1 MLAKSLLLNDQR
13 PRRIVAVYSGWW
25 IFYRRYIPN
34 CAQIIAP
41 ITDFTRSRAAEIVK
55 WEDSQEW
62 AFNEIKHLLSGE
74 TILKLPNLDK
84 EFILQTDASN
94 RSLGGCLLQERDGC
108 CTQVENYSHG
118 NRITL
123 LVKGRR
129 LFWAVDKFLRYL
141 YGQHF
146 TLERDHRP
154 LEYLQTSHSKNHKNK
169 TQIVR
174 YALPCQ
180 TKAHQFQIEPE

>member
-1 MLAKSLLLNDQR
+1 M
-13 PRRIVAVYSGWW
+13 
-25 IFYRRYIPN
+25 
-34 CAQIIAP
+34 
-41 ITDFTRSRAAEIVK
+41 
-55 WEDSQEW
+55 
-62 AFNEIKHLLSGE
+62 H
-74 TILKLPNLDK
+74 
-84 EFILQTDASN
+84 QTGVW
-94 RSLGGCLLQERDGC
+94 GGCLLQERDGC

-169 TQIVR
+169 RQIVR